1 MKQNLKTT
9 KNEIDK
15 PEIMINIL
23 CQYLKS
29 LNYDYI
35 KFISNTIMNNFILYK
50 QKMIS
55 KKLNNVFIIYTKQ
68 ELLSIQ
74 QNLLKWQQNTLYN
87 LSKNHS
93 KIDFENNSRDNY
105 FHLNLNVGPIMNNS
119 RGIPIIINN
128 NNNNNSNSHINNSY
142 INNENENNIRNYNV
156 NNNINRNNKNTLYRN
171 NYSTINNSLSNISST
186 QKAKQRP
193 YSSEAPKRNKS
204 YMLMDNRDQ
213 NSILYQKMKK
223 NKNISNKIVNKFIQ
237 RQEKYIKNNSQ
248 KKQKIINENEE
259 EYKLIYTFE
268 PKVNDS
274 LRKLYKKDKL
284 SASKRLYNDSIIRK
298 NKILEKQIN
307 NDSKIN
313 SRKSFNQ
320 TKYIELYE
328 DSKIRKEKKEE
339 LIKKIEREC
348 GYTYAPTL
356 RNNNNINFIPEYN
369 NKNINKK
376 KNENKSCIK
385 INKDKKIKNIKR
397 LEKNNSCQNIVNLK
411 KKKIQTGNKNNNH

>member
-9 KNEIDK
+9 KNEIDM

-55 KKLNNVFIIYTKQ
+55 KKLNNIFIIYTKQ

-93 KIDFENNSRDNY
+93 KINFGNNSRDNY

-119 RGIPIIINN
+119 PGIPIIINN

-156 NNNINRNNKNTLYRN
+156 NSNINKNNKNTLYRN

-193 YSSEAPKRNKS
+193 YSSEAPKRNKN
-204 YMLMDNRDQ
+204 YMPMDNRGE
-213 NSILYQKMKK
+213 NSLLYQKMKK
-223 NKNISNKIVNKFIQ
+223 NKIISDKIVNKFIQ

-248 KKQKIINENEE
+248 KKQKIINDNEE

-307 NDSKIN
+307 NSKIN

-339 LIKKIEREC
+339 LIKKIEKEC

-356 RNNNNINFIPEYN
+356 LNNNN
-369 NKNINKK
+369 
-376 KNENKSCIK
+376 
-385 INKDKKIKNIKR
+385 KKIKNIKK

-411 KKKIQTGNKNNNH
+411 KKKIETGNKNNNH

>member
-55 KKLNNVFIIYTKQ
+55 KKLNKIFIIYKKK

-128 NNNNNSNSHINNSY
+128 NNNNNSNSQINNSY

-284 SASKRLYNDSIIRK
+284 SASKRLYNDSIISVMDCCQK
-298 NKILEKQIN
+298 
-307 NDSKIN
+307 
-313 SRKSFNQ
+313 SR
-320 TKYIELYE
+320 
-328 DSKIRKEKKEE
+328 
-339 LIKKIEREC
+339 
-348 GYTYAPTL
+348 
-356 RNNNNINFIPEYN
+356 
-369 NKNINKK
+369 
-376 KNENKSCIK
+376 
-385 INKDKKIKNIKR
+385 
-397 LEKNNSCQNIVNLK
+397 
-411 KKKIQTGNKNNNH
+411 TG